1 MKSKLLIVLFVSV
14 IIIFV
19 GLTFITSTA
28 DDPTVQKNTTLTIV
42 QPVDSVVPKPAMP
55 PNHDLL
61 MQTKMLED
69 YLKNN
74 PGDLEHL
81 IMLGNL
87 YFDLGRFDDAI
98 NPYLKALSI
107 KPDLDDVRVDYAV
120 SLFNTGKG
128 DAAVKELEQVIQH
141 NPKHQTAYYNLGV
154 IHLHLKHSDKA
165 KMYWEHVLHIDP
177 DTELAKKAKISLAI
191 IQ

>member
-1 MKSKLLIVLFVSV
+1 MNTKIYIILFAVIVLLA
-14 IIIFV
+14 V
-19 GLTFITSTA
+19 GLTFFSSTTDNKTENAGAQLKAVMPA
-28 DDPTVQKNTTLTIV
+28 DTAM
-42 QPVDSVVPKPAMP
+42 SGAMP
-55 PNHDLL
+55 PNHDML

-87 YFDLGRFDDAI
+87 YFDLGRFDAAVD
-98 NPYLKALSI
+98 PYQKALKL
-107 KPDLDDVRVDYAV
+107 KPDNDNVRVDYAV

-128 DAAVKELEQVIQH
+128 DSAVKELEQVIQH

-177 DTELAKKAKISLAI
+177 DTELAKKAKISLAK